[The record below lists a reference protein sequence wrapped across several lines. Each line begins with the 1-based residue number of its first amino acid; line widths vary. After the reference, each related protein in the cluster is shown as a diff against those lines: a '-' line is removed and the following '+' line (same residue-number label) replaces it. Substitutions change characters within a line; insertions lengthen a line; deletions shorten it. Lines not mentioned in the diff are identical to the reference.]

1 MTTSSYRTRLV
12 LTADGERWV
21 REYDLPIPP
30 SPGLGLRLDVYE
42 VLNVE
47 TVTVGTTGGFI
58 ESAVADEDGGTPTKD
73 WLRSH
78 GFRREADPSPSN
90 PPPAGGWDTFE
101 AALVLPAW
109 YLPLALPFPP
119 FVGLR
124 IRLESGPEFRVFTL
138 VVGDVHGPVTCL
150 ATFADGTDERP
161 DEEMIALGFEES
173 VYP

>member
-1 MTTSSYRTRLV
+1 MTSSYRTRLV

-47 TVTVGTTGGFI
+47 AVTVGATGGFI
-58 ESAVADEDGGTPTKD
+58 ESTVADEDGGTPTED
-73 WLRSH
+73 WLWSH
-78 GFRREADPSPSN
+78 GFRREVDST
-90 PPPAGGWDTFE
+90 PPDLPRAGGRDVVE

-150 ATFADGTDERP
+150 ATFADGSEERP
-161 DEEMIALGFEES
+161 DKEMIALGFEAS